1 MVNVTFFTLASIIG
15 IELEHA
21 RRHAEAATMAVVTL
35 LALIVCG
42 EMVPKTIGVQFPRFL
57 AGLVG
62 LPVAF
67 VARTLDPLM
76 PFFTAANRL
85 LGRIV
90 APNFVRE
97 PYLEISD
104 LERAITLYRRA
115 ADQNNAVGINN
126 VGYFYEFG
134 RAVALDLNQA
144 AQWYERA
151 VRLGD
156 KSATGNLGRVQEK
169 LRNVPVRR

>member
-1 MVNVTFFTLASIIG
+1 
-15 IELEHA
+15 
-21 RRHAEAATMAVVTL
+21 MAVVTL

-104 LERAITLYRRA
+104 LERAITLSTADAQLA
-115 ADQNNAVGINN
+115 ARERLALQNIV
-126 VGYFYEFG
+126 
-134 RAVALDLNQA
+134 LLSDL
-144 AQWYERA
+144 
-151 VRLGD
+151 
-156 KSATGNLGRVQEK
+156 SAEELMRPRTNLVVFQP
-169 LRNVPVRR
+169 PV